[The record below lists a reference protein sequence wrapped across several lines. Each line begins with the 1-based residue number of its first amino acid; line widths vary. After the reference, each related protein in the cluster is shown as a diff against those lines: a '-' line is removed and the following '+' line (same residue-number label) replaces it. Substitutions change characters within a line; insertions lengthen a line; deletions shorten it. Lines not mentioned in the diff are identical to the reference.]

1 MRSRIPENI
10 KVVCFD
16 ADDTLWLNEPYFR
29 RRAERFISLL
39 SEYGDY
45 NKLSEE
51 MFATEKNNLKLY
63 GFGVKAFTLSMIET
77 ALRVSSGRIESQIIE
92 EIIGMGKEILSMPVV
107 LMDGAQEVLCALGG
121 KYRLILATKGDLLDQ
136 ETKLQKSGLAGYFH
150 HIEIMSDK
158 REEDYLKLLKHL
170 DIRPEEFLMA
180 GNSMK
185 SDVLPVC
192 SIGGTAVYIPAEETW
207 QHEIVEDFTESERII
222 ELGSISEILPLLI

>member
-10 KVVCFD
+10 NVVCFD

-39 SEYGDY
+39 SEYGDD
-45 NKLSEE
+45 NELSDE
-51 MFATEKNNLKLY
+51 MFSTEKNNLKLY
-63 GFGVKAFTLSMIET
+63 GYGVKAFTLSMIET

-107 LMDGAQEVLCALGG
+107 LMEGAEEVLSALGG
-121 KYRLILATKGDLLDQ
+121 RYRLILATKGDLLDQ
-136 ETKLQKSGLAGYFH
+136 ETKLEKSGLAGYFH

-158 REEDYLKLLKHL
+158 REEDYLKLLRHL
-170 DIRPEEFLMA
+170 DISPEEFLMA

-185 SDVLPVC
+185 SDILPVY

-207 QHEIVEDFTESERII
+207 QHEIVEDYTESERII